1 MINHTWGDS
10 SVFMCLSCILESYI
24 SHTSIKYT
32 NFLQN
37 HCFHCSLVFTLTMEC
52 IVMRT
57 CKQVTVGNVQA
68 LGANQ
73 IAAFSPKPH
82 G

>member
-32 NFLQN
+32 NFTKSLSPLLSCVYVDDGM
-37 HCFHCSLVFTLTMEC
+37 HCHAHWQTDAQ
-52 IVMRT
+52 
-57 CKQVTVGNVQA
+57 K
-68 LGANQ
+68 
-73 IAAFSPKPH
+73 
-82 G
+82 